1 MKLLRDPLLIVLL
14 GALALSL
21 LGFLTGYLPYPFGL
35 LVLSAFIAARIIYL
49 S

>member
-1 MKLLRDPLLIVLL
+1 MKLSRDPILILLL

-21 LGFLTGYLPYPFGL
+21 LGFVTGNLPYPIGL
-35 LVLSAFIAARIIYL
+35 LVLSVFIAARIFYK